1 MYILCFA
8 SCINNF
14 EKIKEHSSNVR
25 LENGVDAWNSVNLI
39 FKNGVTT
46 HFQTAMDIS
55 STTNSHDAVIY
66 GSKGFITST
75 NFLRQ
80 TKAEVYLYKN
90 EKGGEFELLEE
101 INAPFDINGFE
112 INTCY

>member
-1 MYILCFA
+1 M
-8 SCINNF
+8 
-14 EKIKEHSSNVR
+14 R
-25 LENGVDAWNSVNLI
+25 LENGVDAWNSVNI
-39 FKNGVTT
+39 KFKNGITT
-46 HFQTAMDIS
+46 HFQTALDIS

-80 TKAEVYLYKN
+80 EKAEIYIYKN

-101 INAPFDINGFE
+101 NKSTF
-112 INTCY
+112 